1 MPAAPATP
9 VSTDPA
15 EVDYALPSHYLR
27 LIGDLLAGM
36 GMDVPA
42 WLARGGLDPAVFDS
56 PHTPVTFEVF
66 ARLVRDG
73 LSVIQEPAMGLLV
86 GERLR
91 ANTHG
96 MLGYAALS
104 SSTLRQAMELMER
117 FMQVRTTMVTAR
129 HEIRGDTMRVL
140 IEPTRELGDL
150 EVLVTEAVTLT
161 IKNLVDQM
169 SLGASPVACVAFRHP
184 APSYA
189 DLAQA
194 LFRCE
199 VQFGQNWAGIAVP
212 LSAVDQPLSM
222 ADPRSFE
229 EAARL
234 CQQELDQRQAQAS
247 WTSKV
252 RHIMLETPGNFPS
265 LQVAARLFHVSPR
278 TLHRRLID
286 EGTSYQAIL
295 EDVRHRMAVQY
306 LRAGHL
312 SVQEVA
318 YHLGYTDQ
326 ANFRRAFKRWEG
338 VAPTDFRTDR
348 ENATR
353 KPEQG

>member
-1 MPAAPATP
+1 MQPASPPPDET
-9 VSTDPA
+9 
-15 EVDYALPSHYLR
+15 DYALPSLYVR
-27 LIGDLLAGM
+27 LIGELLGGM
-36 GMDVPA
+36 GIDVPA
-42 WLARGGLDPAVFDS
+42 WLQGAGLDPATLQ
-56 PHTPVTFEVF
+56 TPQAPVPFETFVTLMH
-66 ARLVRDG
+66 AG
-73 LSVIQEPAMGLLV
+73 LALTKEPAMGLLV

-96 MLGYAALS
+96 MLGYAALVAG
-104 SSTLRQAMELMER
+104 TLRQAMELMER
-117 FMQVRTTMVTAR
+117 FMQVRTTLVTAR

-140 IEPTRELGDL
+140 IEPARELGDL
-150 EVLVTEAVTLT
+150 EVLVTEAIVLT

-169 SLGASPVACVAFRHP
+169 NLAASPVAYVAFRH
-184 APSYA
+184 AEPSYVN
-189 DLAQA
+189 LARD
-194 LFRCE
+194 LFRCDLR
-199 VQFGQNWAGIAVP
+199 FGQSWAGIATP

-234 CQQELDQRQAQAS
+234 CQLELDARQAHAS
-247 WTSKV
+247 WTQKV
-252 RHIMLETPGNFPS
+252 RQIMLETPGNFPS
-265 LQVAARLFHVSPR
+265 LQVAARLFHLSPR

-286 EGTSYQAIL
+286 EGTTYQAIL

-306 LRAGHL
+306 LRAGQL

-338 VAPTDFRTDR
+338 VAPSDFRADR

-353 KPEQG
+353 KPE